1 MNKVTITKEQF
12 IEITGDMIIDEMGE
26 GNNPLVIDVITIA
39 YAKLFVKIF
48 NEREENK
55 KWN

>member
-1 MNKVTITKEQF
+1 
-12 IEITGDMIIDEMGE
+12 MIIDEMGE
-26 GNNPLVIDVITIA
+26 GNNPLVIDEITIA